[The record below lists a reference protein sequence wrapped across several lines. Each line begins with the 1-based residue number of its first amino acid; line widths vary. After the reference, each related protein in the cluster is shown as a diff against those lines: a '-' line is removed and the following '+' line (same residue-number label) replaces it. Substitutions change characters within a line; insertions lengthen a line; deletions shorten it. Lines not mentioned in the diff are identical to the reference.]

1 MKKIIVLLSLL
12 HVGFVSAQYWQ
23 QAIDYKINVELD
35 HDTAQYQGTEEI
47 VYTNNS
53 PETLKKV
60 FFHQYFNAFRPGS
73 EMAIRL

>member
-1 MKKIIVLLSLL
+1 ML

-53 PETLKKV
+53 PETLKKFSFTSTSMHLDQGV
-60 FFHQYFNAFRPGS
+60 KWRYD
-73 EMAIRL
+73 